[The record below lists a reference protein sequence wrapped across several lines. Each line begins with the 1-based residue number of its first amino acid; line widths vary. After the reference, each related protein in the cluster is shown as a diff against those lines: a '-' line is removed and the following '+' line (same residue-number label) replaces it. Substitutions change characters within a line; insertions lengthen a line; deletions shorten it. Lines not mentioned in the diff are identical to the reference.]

1 MKNWITTS
9 DINDKDLVISSR
21 IRLARNLTKI
31 PFPHKLNE
39 EQSKEIIKCVEDA
52 FYSCDINKE
61 EFTTNY
67 MWQKSELEREI
78 FLERHIISKNLIEN
92 SSKSSFILDKDE
104 TLSVMINE
112 EDHVRIQC
120 ITAGLNLEEV
130 YKQSDKVDNMLEKNL
145 DYAFDEKLGYLTACP
160 TNLGTG
166 LRASVML
173 HLPAISLNNEMNG
186 LLNAVSQ
193 VGMTV
198 RGLYGEGSKAL
209 GNIYQISNQVTLGR
223 SEEEI
228 ISNLRVLVNQ
238 IINEE
243 KLARDKLMKGS
254 KYELEDRMYRSLGIL
269 KSAILLSTNESLKLL
284 SYVRLAVEMGII
296 KDVNKSLLNSI
307 LVEMQPANIQNKCNK
322 ALSSTERDINRAKF
336 IREKLT
342 SSNTAK

>member
-9 DINDKDLVISSR
+9 NIDDKDLVISSR

-39 EQSKEIIKCVEDA
+39 EQSREIIKRVEDA
-52 FYSCDINKE
+52 FYSCDVNKE

-67 MWQKSELEREI
+67 MWHKSELEREI

-92 SSKSSFILDKDE
+92 SSKSAFILDKNE

-130 YKQSDKVDNMLEKNL
+130 YKQSDKVDDMLEKNL

-243 KLARDKLMKGS
+243 RVARDKLMRGS

-269 KSAILLSTNESLKLL
+269 KSAILLSTNECLKLL
-284 SYVRLAVEMGII
+284 SYVRLGVEMGII
-296 KDVNKSLLNSI
+296 KDVNKGLLNSI

-342 SSNTAK
+342 SSTTAK

>member
-1 MKNWITTS
+1 
-9 DINDKDLVISSR
+9 
-21 IRLARNLTKI
+21 
-31 PFPHKLNE
+31 
-39 EQSKEIIKCVEDA
+39 
-52 FYSCDINKE
+52 
-61 EFTTNY
+61 
-67 MWQKSELEREI
+67 
-78 FLERHIISKNLIEN
+78 
-92 SSKSSFILDKDE
+92 
-104 TLSVMINE
+104 MINE

-130 YKQSDKVDNMLEKNL
+130 YKQSDKVDDMLEKNL

-243 KLARDKLMKGS
+243 RVARDKLMRGS

-269 KSAILLSTNESLKLL
+269 KSAILLSTNECLKLL
-284 SYVRLAVEMGII
+284 SYVRLGVEMGII
-296 KDVNKSLLNSI
+296 KDVNKGLLNSI

-342 SSNTAK
+342 SSTTAK